1 VDVLLI
7 DDIQFVAGKDGVQEE
22 IFHTF
27 NTLHDANKQIVFSS
41 DRPPKEISTL
51 EERLRSRFEWGL
63 LADIQPPDIETRAAI
78 LHKKAQMENI
88 QISDEVLL
96 FIADKI
102 DSNIREIEGSLKRV
116 VAYANLTGRPIT
128 IGLVEDSL
136 HDFYMNRPQ
145 VVTVQNV
152 QNAVAT
158 HFGLKIEDFR
168 SKRRHREVTFPR
180 QIAMYLCRELTDLSL
195 PRIGEA
201 FGGRDH
207 TTVIHACEKIN
218 NDIQANSHLRGVV
231 GDLRRQLTDK

>member
-1 VDVLLI
+1 
-7 DDIQFVAGKDGVQEE
+7 VQEE

-27 NTLHDANKQIVFSS
+27 NTLHDANKQIVLSS
-41 DRPPKEISTL
+41 DRPPKEIAPL

-78 LHKKAQMENI
+78 LHKKADTENVA
-88 QISDEVLL
+88 ISDEVLL

-116 VAYANLTGRPIT
+116 IAYAHLTGRPIT
-128 IGLVEDSL
+128 IGLVEEAL
-136 HDFYMNRPQ
+136 HDFYMSRPQ

-152 QNAVAT
+152 QSVVAT

-207 TTVIHACEKIN
+207 TTVIYACEKIN
-218 NDIQANSHLRGVV
+218 NDVQTNSHLRGVV